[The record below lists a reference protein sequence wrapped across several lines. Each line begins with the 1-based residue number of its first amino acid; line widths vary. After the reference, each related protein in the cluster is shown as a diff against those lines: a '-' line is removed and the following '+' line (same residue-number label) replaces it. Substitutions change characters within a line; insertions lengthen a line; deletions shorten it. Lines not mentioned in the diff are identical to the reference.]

1 MSILVVKADGRQE
14 PFTAEKANRV
24 VMWAGEGLDVSP
36 STVLMKAEIQL
47 YNGITTEEIH
57 DTLIKSAADLITV
70 EEPDYQY
77 LAARLLLFK
86 LRKKAYGQFEPFTL
100 FEQIYL
106 NVGNGK
112 YDRHLLED
120 YTKEEMEYLDR
131 HIVHD
136 RDFSYT
142 YAAMMQYA
150 DKYLVQDRVTG
161 EIYDSP
167 QMALMLISMCLNAN
181 EPKDTRLQ
189 TVIDLYNE
197 VSLMNVSLPTP
208 IMAGVRTPL
217 RQFSSCVLIEA
228 GDTMDQIF
236 NANTAQGKYAAQRAG
251 IGLNFGMIRGVGAP
265 IRGGEVKHAGTVPI
279 VRMYQESLGWTSQG
293 GVRKASANYFYPI
306 WHWDFQELIV
316 MKNNRGT
323 ESTRA
328 RHVDYGVQ
336 ISKLFYVR
344 LQKKQNIS
352 LFQPNVAGG
361 LLYKYFFENQE
372 KFEELYVELENDP
385 SIPRKTVPAAEIFS
399 SLGNERSQTGRIFIQ
414 NVDHCNTNTPFI
426 PEVAPVKQSNL
437 CMEIALPTAP
447 INDDLDP
454 DDDGEVA
461 LCTLSAVNLG
471 NINELADLKPACRTL
486 VRTLDNLLDYQNYP
500 VLAALKTKKRRTLG
514 IGWTNLA
521 YYLAKRGLKYSDG
534 SANNAVHELAEAFQ
548 FYLLE
553 ASVELAKEKGACEFF
568 DQTSYSQG
576 ILPID
581 RYKKTVDEIHTAE
594 LLCDWEGLRKEIAKY
609 GLRNSTLSTMM
620 PCETSS
626 QITNSTNG
634 IEPPRKARS
643 LKKAPVGLLPVMV
656 PGVGDPTVQY
666 EYKWDMEGMKGY
678 LDLVAIIQKFIDQS
692 LSANTSYKPWS
703 FPGGK
708 LPLAQVLKDILYAY
722 RMGVKTL
729 YYQETYDGNNQDEDQ
744 EDASCSGGA
753 CKL

>member
-1 MSILVVKADGRQE
+1 MSIFVVKADGSQE

-24 VMWAGEGLDVSP
+24 VMWASEGLDVSP
-36 STVLMKAEIQL
+36 STILMKAEIQL
-47 YNGITTEEIH
+47 FNGITTEAIH

-70 EEPDYQY
+70 DNPDYQY
-77 LAARLLLFK
+77 VAARLLLFK
-86 LRKKAYGQFEPFTL
+86 LRKKAYGTFQPPELEAHVIQTV
-100 FEQIYL
+100 
-106 NVGNGK
+106 NVGK
-112 YDRHLLED
+112 YDKHLLED
-120 YTKEEMEYLDR
+120 YSSDEFKYLDS
-131 HIVHD
+131 HIDHN
-136 RDFSYT
+136 RDFQYT

-161 EIYDSP
+161 KIYDSP
-167 QMALMLISMCLNAN
+167 QTALMLIAMCLNAS
-181 EPKDTRLQ
+181 EPKETRLQ

-208 IMAGVRTPL
+208 IMSGVRTPL

-228 GDTMDQIF
+228 GDDMDQIF
-236 NANTAQGKYAAQRAG
+236 NAVTAQGKYAAQRAG
-251 IGLNFGMIRGVGAP
+251 IGLNFGRIRGAGAP

-279 VRMYQESLGWTSQG
+279 VRMYQEALGWASQG

-323 ESTRA
+323 ENTRA

-336 ISKLFYVR
+336 ISKMFYVR
-344 LQKKQNIS
+344 LQKKENIS
-352 LFQPNVAGG
+352 LFQPNVADGE
-361 LLYKYFFENQE
+361 LYRLFFEDQD
-372 KFEELYVELENDP
+372 KFEKLYVELENDP
-385 SIPRKTVPAAEIFS
+385 TVQRKTVAATELFG

-414 NVDHCNTNTPFI
+414 NVDHCNTNTPFL

-437 CMEIALPTAP
+437 CMEIALPTHP
-447 INDDLDP
+447 ITDDLDP
-454 DDDGEVA
+454 DDEGEIA
-461 LCTLSAVNLG
+461 LCTLSAINLG
-471 NINELADLKPACRTL
+471 NIHKLDDLQPACRTL

-514 IGWTNLA
+514 VGWTNLA

-548 FYLLE
+548 FYLLK

-568 DQTSYSQG
+568 DQTSYSKG

-581 RYKKTVDEIHTAE
+581 RYKKTVDEVHTAE

-634 IEPPRKARS
+634 IEPPREART
-643 LKKAPVGLLPVMV
+643 LKKAPVGMLPCLV
-656 PGVGDPTVQY
+656 PGVGDPTVKY
-666 EYKWDMEGMKGY
+666 EYKWDIPNMKGY
-678 LDLVAIIQKFIDQS
+678 LDIVAIIQKFIDQS

-722 RMGVKTL
+722 RMGLKTL
-729 YYQETYDGNNQDEDQ
+729 YYQETYDGNNQDED
-744 EDASCSGGA
+744 DSCGGGA